1 MWRIFLLSGEQELQY
16 LQMKYHDVWNLFSNS
31 WAVTHMHTKK
41 QSKCAK
47 PVTPGDPE
55 KILDSTEY

>member
-1 MWRIFLLSGEQELQY
+1 
-16 LQMKYHDVWNLFSNS
+16 MKYHDVWNLFSNS